1 MAITQYGPGDSET
14 WGPCTGHP
22 ADPRTPELDD
32 LDDEPAPD
40 EWPFPTFRGRR
51 GSGAGCLAG
60 PTFPSFPTHLFE
72 DNACFP

>member
-40 EWPFPTFRGRR
+40 EWPFPTFRGKPRPTRQRR
-51 GSGAGCLAG
+51 RVSRRPDLSQ
-60 PTFPSFPTHLFE
+60 FPDAPF
-72 DNACFP
+72 